1 MSAPRIR
8 PDGRTDPDDLMI
20 LLFAGML
27 IGPTIL
33 VFAWTSLVG
42 WLVDHQVLLAAARD
56 PLLVIPASDGA
67 GLDLPRLLLLGAV
80 VLGLLAGLG
89 SAIVQVA
96 RRRAAEVTR

>member
-8 PDGRTDPDDLMI
+8 PDGCTDPDDLMI

-56 PLLVIPASDGA
+56 PLLVIPGSNGA

-89 SAIVQVA
+89 SAIVRVA
-96 RRRAAEVTR
+96 RQRAAEVTR